1 MLQLL
6 EVPMAIDPDAVL
18 KERTDRIEKSIDELR
33 REMNTNY
40 SQLRSEVIAV
50 ETRISNEFS
59 ETDASLTKLREII
72 VGNGS
77 TGLAQKLVSL
87 EMLVHQNAEA
97 VKAINDSSR
106 YWLRWFIATGIA
118 AMLSLGMSGIGE
130 IMQMWAAGK

>member
-40 SQLRSEVIAV
+40 NQLRSEVIAV

>member
-1 MLQLL
+1 
-6 EVPMAIDPDAVL
+6 MAIDPDAVL

-40 SQLRSEVIAV
+40 NHLRSEVIAV

-106 YWLRWFIATGIA
+106 YWLRWFVATGIA

-130 IMQMWAAGK
+130 IMQMWATGK

>member
-40 SQLRSEVIAV
+40 NHLRSEVIAV

>member
-1 MLQLL
+1 
-6 EVPMAIDPDAVL
+6 MAIDPDAVL

-106 YWLRWFIATGIA
+106 YWLRWFVATGIA

>member
-1 MLQLL
+1 
-6 EVPMAIDPDAVL
+6 MAIDPDAVL

-106 YWLRWFIATGIA
+106 YWLRWFVATGIA

-130 IMQMWAAGK
+130 IMQMWAAGKWKSTAGR

>member
-40 SQLRSEVIAV
+40 NHLRSEVIAV

-106 YWLRWFIATGIA
+106 YWLRWFVATGIA

>member
-106 YWLRWFIATGIA
+106 YWLRWFVATGIA

>member
-1 MLQLL
+1 
-6 EVPMAIDPDAVL
+6 MAIDPDAVL

-40 SQLRSEVIAV
+40 NHLRSEVIAV

>member
-1 MLQLL
+1 
-6 EVPMAIDPDAVL
+6 MAIDPDAVL

-40 SQLRSEVIAV
+40 NHLRSEVIAV

-106 YWLRWFIATGIA
+106 YWLRWFVATGIA

>member
-1 MLQLL
+1 
-6 EVPMAIDPDAVL
+6 MAIDPDAVL

-40 SQLRSEVIAV
+40 NQLRSEVIAV